1 MLPFSARPGPPFTS
15 EASQGVEELVGLLR
29 RHAGHAGVNARSDRI
44 HVGPRAEFR
53 VALRDALEQ
62 VKDLAGAHG
71 IFNMSPGDH
80 LGLDQ
85 RARVM
90 VKIENG
96 TWKYQP

>member
-1 MLPFSARPGPPFTS
+1 MR
-15 EASQGVEELVGLLR
+15 
-29 RHAGHAGVNARSDRI
+29 
-44 HVGPRAEFR
+44 FR
-53 VALRDALEQ
+53 GGEGGS
-62 VKDLAGAHG
+62 GAHG

-96 TWKYQP
+96 AWKYAPHVN

>member
-1 MLPFSARPGPPFTS
+1 VQKY
-15 EASQGVEELVGLLR
+15 EAAYGKGSVSTFGAHAWDAGLLMT
-29 RHAGHAGVNARSDRI
+29 AAVPAALKKAEPGTPAF
-44 HVGPRAEFR
+44 RA
-53 VALRDALEQ
+53 ALRDALET

-71 IFNMSPGDH
+71 IFNTSANDH

-96 TWKYQP
+96 AWKYAP